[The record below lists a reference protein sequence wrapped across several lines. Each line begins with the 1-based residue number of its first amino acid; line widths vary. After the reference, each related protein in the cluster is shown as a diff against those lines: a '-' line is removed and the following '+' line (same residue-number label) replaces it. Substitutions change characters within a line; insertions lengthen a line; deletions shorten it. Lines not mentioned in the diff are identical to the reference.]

1 MRKISYVHVLS
12 SEVTCT
18 GFIFYSC
25 EVFSF
30 MFCNYLVFVVDYKSE
45 LCEWLY
51 DKVGVSV
58 LLNGVFFMSLNQMS
72 K

>member
-1 MRKISYVHVLS
+1 
-12 SEVTCT
+12 
-18 GFIFYSC
+18 
-25 EVFSF
+25 